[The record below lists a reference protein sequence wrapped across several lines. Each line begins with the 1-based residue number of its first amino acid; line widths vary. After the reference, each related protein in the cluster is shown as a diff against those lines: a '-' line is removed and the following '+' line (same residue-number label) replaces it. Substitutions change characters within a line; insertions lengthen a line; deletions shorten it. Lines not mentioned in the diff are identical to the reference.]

1 MTSATGF
8 RYKPGVCTAAHGSA
22 LVLLDLES
30 ETYFSLDEIGTRV
43 WTLMGQGYATTMIVE
58 QLAHEYAVPVDR
70 VGSDVRNLLDTLL
83 HLNLIMR
90 R

>member
-1 MTSATGF
+1 MTSGF
-8 RYKPGVCTAAHGSA
+8 RSKPGVCTAAHGSA

-43 WTLMGQGYATTMIVE
+43 WTLLRQGCATTMIVE
-58 QLAHEYAVPVDR
+58 QLAHEYSVPVDR
-70 VGSDVRNLLDTLL
+70 VGSDVRNLLETLL
-83 HLNLIMR
+83 GLNLIIR